1 MGKGGLMPPVEL
13 QSQGRVQRD
22 VLGRRADLDR
32 KVALLIRTDN
42 ARSHATRRQNA
53 AADNKRGASQSGDR
67 ANRCGD
73 VALKAVVRLNR
84 ATERSSC
91 H

>member
-1 MGKGGLMPPVEL
+1 MDKGGLPPPVEL
-13 QSQGRVQRD
+13 QSQAGVQRD

-32 KVALLIRTDN
+32 EITKLGRTYR
-42 ARSHATRRQNA
+42 ARQHTTRRQNA
-53 AADNKRGASQSGDR
+53 ASDNKRRAGQSSNR